1 MTSSCKVQTSQIVL
15 ATKNLGK
22 LSEFTAL
29 FREHG
34 LDIKIEGPPG
44 GLELPNETGT
54 SYRENASLKAE
65 WVGQRLQS
73 ASLADDSGLEV
84 QALSG
89 APGLHS
95 ARFGGAKLSDPERVQ
110 LLLEALRGVHAERR
124 GARFVCCLALFLP
137 ATGSTI
143 TSEGFIEGRI
153 LEESRGKG
161 GFGYDPVFFIPFLGK
176 TLAEIC
182 PEEKN
187 KISHRA
193 KALERLLAGIKGP
206 GE

>member
-22 LSEFTAL
+22 LAEFAAL
-29 FREHG
+29 FLDHG
-34 LDIKIEGPPG
+34 LDVKIEGPPE
-44 GLELPNETGT
+44 GLELPDETGT
-54 SYRENASLKAE
+54 SYCENARLKAE
-65 WVGQRLQS
+65 WVGHTLKA

-95 ARFGGAKLSDPERVQ
+95 ARFGGPKLSDRERVL
-110 LLLEALRGVHAERR
+110 LLLEALKGVHGERR

-153 LEESRGKG
+153 LEEPRGLR
-161 GFGYDPVFFIPFLGK
+161 GFGYDSVFFVPFLGK

-193 KALERLLAGIKGP
+193 KALERLFAGLKRSD
-206 GE
+206 E

>member
-1 MTSSCKVQTSQIVL
+1 MTLSCKVQTSQIVL

-22 LSEFTAL
+22 LAEFAAL
-29 FREHG
+29 FQNHG
-34 LDIKIEGPPG
+34 LDIKIECPPG
-44 GLELPNETGT
+44 GFELPNETGM
-54 SYRENASLKAE
+54 SYRENASLKAA
-65 WVGQRLQS
+65 WVGQRLQ
-73 ASLADDSGLEV
+73 AISLADDSGLEV

-95 ARFGGAKLSDPERVQ
+95 ARFGGPKLSDPERVQ
-110 LLLEALRGVHAERR
+110 LLLEALKGVHAERR
-124 GARFVCCLALFLP
+124 EARFVCCLALFLP
-137 ATGSTI
+137 FAGSTI

-153 LEESRGKG
+153 LEEPRGQG
-161 GFGYDPVFFIPFLGK
+161 GFGYDPVFFVPCLGK

-193 KALERLLAGIKGP
+193 KALEHLLAGLKGLD
-206 GE
+206 E